1 MNPQDLRRSETRMAK
16 QASHTVGL
24 DIGTSRITCII
35 GEPGDGGLV
44 DIVGIGESEAKGL
57 RKGVVV
63 DPEAAVESITR
74 AVEEAERMSGLEAEE
89 VAINLSGS
97 HIMSFNGQA
106 IVAVSGREREVSH
119 ENGHGR
125 RSAHGSP
132 AHVIVAGRDRE
143 ITQDDVRRAI
153 ESASAI
159 QLPAG
164 REIVDR
170 LPQEFIVDDQDGIND
185 PVGMIGARLAVKVHI
200 VTSPVTARQN
210 VINAVNRAGL
220 VVGEMVLEQLAAAEA
235 TLTDDD
241 KEFGAALVDIGAETT
256 GLIIYQRGAVQHTAV
271 FALGGSHFTND
282 IAFGLRTPIPEAEKI
297 KRVVGCA
304 YSTSLNE
311 MQRGELV
318 EVPSV
323 GGRPPRQLSR
333 QILCDIL
340 QPRAEEVL
348 MHVADEIK
356 ESGWERQ
363 LSSGVVLTGGGALLD
378 GMCEIAEQVFDA
390 PVRLGYPERD
400 RFGGLSEDIQSPAS
414 AAAAGLAL
422 VAQREQCAEA
432 RAVGAKKGSG
442 MRLTH
447 FVSKFRHR
455 FSSIF

>member
-1 MNPQDLRRSETRMAK
+1 MAK
-16 QASHTVGL
+16 HLSHTVGL
-24 DIGTSRITCII
+24 DVGTSRVTCII
-35 GEPGDGGLV
+35 GEPGDGGSL
-44 DIVGIGESEAKGL
+44 DIIGIGESEARGL

-63 DPEAAVESITR
+63 DPEAAVEAITR
-74 AVEEAERMSGLEAEE
+74 AVEEAERMSGVEAEE
-89 VAINLSGS
+89 VSINLSGS

-106 IVAVSGREREVSH
+106 VVAVSGREREAPSD
-119 ENGHGR
+119 NGHGR
-125 RSAHGSP
+125 RGHHGGVHSSLT
-132 AHVIVAGRDRE
+132 VAGRDRE
-143 ITQDDVRRAI
+143 ITPDDVRRAV

-210 VINAVNRAGL
+210 VINSVNRAGL

-235 TLTDDD
+235 ALTDDD

-256 GLIIYQRGAVQHTAV
+256 GLVIYQRGAVQHTAV

-297 KRVVGCA
+297 KRAVGCA
-304 YSTSLNE
+304 CALSLSEAERAE
-311 MQRGELV
+311 MV

-348 MHVADEIK
+348 SHVADEIR
-356 ESGWERQ
+356 EAGWEGQ
-363 LSSGVVLTGGGALLD
+363 LSSGIVLTGGGALLD
-378 GMCEIAEQVFDA
+378 GMTEIAEQVFDA
-390 PVRLGYPERD
+390 PVRPGYPERD
-400 RFGGLSEDIQSPAS
+400 RFGGLVEDVQSPAW
-414 AAAAGLAL
+414 AAAAGLCL
-422 VAQREQCAEA
+422 MAQRAKSAEMRASAA
-432 RAVGAKKGSG
+432 RAQTGGGLGA
-442 MRLTH
+442 L
-447 FVSKFRHR
+447 VSKFRNR
-455 FSSIF
+455 FGGIF

>member
-1 MNPQDLRRSETRMAK
+1 MAK
-16 QASHTVGL
+16 NATHTVGL
-24 DIGTSRITCII
+24 DVGTTRVTCII
-35 GEPGDGGLV
+35 GEPGEGGHV
-44 DIVGIGESEAKGL
+44 EVVGIGESESKGL

-89 VAINLSGS
+89 VGINLSGS

-106 IVAVSGREREVSH
+106 IVAVSGREREAAH
-119 ENGHGR
+119 ENGH
-125 RSAHGSP
+125 RSRNGYGSHS
-132 AHVIVAGRDRE
+132 HVIVAGRDRE

-159 QLPAG
+159 QLAAG

-256 GLIIYQRGAVQHTAV
+256 GLVIYQRGAVQHTAV

-297 KRVVGCA
+297 KRNVGCA
-304 YSTSLNE
+304 SALSLSE
-311 MQRGELV
+311 SERGELV
-318 EVPSV
+318 DVPSV

-348 MHVADEIK
+348 SHVADEIR
-356 ESGWERQ
+356 EAGWEGQ

-378 GMCEIAEQVFDA
+378 GMVEIAEQVFDA
-390 PVRLGYPERD
+390 SVRLGYPERD
-400 RFGGLSEDIQSPAS
+400 RFGGLVEDIQSPAW
-414 AAAAGLAL
+414 AAAAGLCL
-422 VAQREQCAEA
+422 MAQRAKSAEMRASLA
-432 RAVGAKKGSG
+432 RAQAGGGLGA
-442 MRLTH
+442 L
-447 FVSKFRHR
+447 VSKFKNR
-455 FSSIF
+455 FGGIF

>member
-1 MNPQDLRRSETRMAK
+1 MAK
-16 QASHTVGL
+16 RGAHTVGL
-24 DIGTSRITCII
+24 SIGTSRVTCII
-35 GEPGDGGLV
+35 GEPGDVSGAL
-44 DIVGIGESEAKGL
+44 DIVGIGEAEARGL
-57 RKGVVV
+57 RKGVIVNP
-63 DPEAAVESITR
+63 DAAVEAIKR
-74 AVEEAERMSGLEAEE
+74 AVEDAERMSGLEAED
-89 VAINLSGS
+89 VAINLAGS
-97 HIMSFNGQA
+97 HIMGFNGQA
-106 IVAVSGREREVSH
+106 IVAVSGR
-119 ENGHGR
+119 
-125 RSAHGSP
+125 
-132 AHVIVAGRDRE
+132 DRE
-143 ITQDDVRRAI
+143 ITHDDVRRAVD
-153 ESASAI
+153 SACAI

-210 VINAVNRAGL
+210 AINAVNRAGL
-220 VVGEMVLEQLAAAEA
+220 MVGDMVLEQLAAAEA
-235 TLTDDD
+235 ALTDED

-297 KRVVGCA
+297 KRAAGTAC
-304 YSTSLNE
+304 STSLSE
-311 MQRGELV
+311 IERGELV

-348 MHVADEIK
+348 LHVADEIR

-378 GMCEIAEQVFDA
+378 GMVEIAEQVFDA

-400 RFGGLSEDIQSPAS
+400 RFGGLIEDIQSPAW
-414 AAAAGLAL
+414 AAASGLCL
-422 VAQREQCAEA
+422 VAQRAQNAEI
-432 RAVGAKKGSG
+432 RASAAKRGATGG
-442 MRLTH
+442 LGAI
-447 FVSKFRHR
+447 VSKFRNR